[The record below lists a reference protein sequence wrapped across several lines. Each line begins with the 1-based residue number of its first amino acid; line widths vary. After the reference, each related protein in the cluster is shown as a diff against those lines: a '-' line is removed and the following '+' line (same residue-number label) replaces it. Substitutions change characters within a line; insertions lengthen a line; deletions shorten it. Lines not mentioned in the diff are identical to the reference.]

1 MARSESDEKN
11 AKFRRECKYKASIQA
26 KDAKYKLVIQARGGK
41 DKGFGRTEGKEYKME
56 KIQNSGDAFRCA
68 GKFSQLQVSQ
78 LVVVSIRFT
87 G

>member
-1 MARSESDEKN
+1 MARWESDEKN

-56 KIQNSGDAFRCA
+56 KYKI
-68 GKFSQLQVSQ
+68 
-78 LVVVSIRFT
+78 
-87 G
+87 